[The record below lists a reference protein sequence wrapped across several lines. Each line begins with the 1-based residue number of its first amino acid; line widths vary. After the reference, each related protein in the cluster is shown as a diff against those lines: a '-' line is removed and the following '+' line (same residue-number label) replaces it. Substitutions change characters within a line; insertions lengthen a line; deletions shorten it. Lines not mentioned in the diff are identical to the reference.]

1 EFSYSIHSKKK
12 SATSTYI
19 IDLNDSGRKLCRNNL
34 LDSSNLSTHS
44 ANDCYTTEEARTP
57 LDNDDSESFQSK
69 SLKRFTLFILAVHA
83 DQCSFSL
90 CHACHTIYHDLK
102 KVQD

>member
-1 EFSYSIHSKKK
+1 EFSYSIHSKNK

-34 LDSSNLSTHS
+34 LDSFNP
-44 ANDCYTTEEARTP
+44 EEARTP
-57 LDNDDSESFQSK
+57 LENDDSESFQSK
-69 SLKRFTLFILAVHA
+69 SLKRFTLFILAVG

-90 CHACHTIYHDLK
+90 CHACHTIYDDLK